1 MKRAKIISY
10 FFSCLAYSRQ
20 DNFLTSKIF
29 YILMRCKSM
38 KQSLTL
44 IPTLREVPSDAEV
57 KSHQLLL
64 RAGFIRQNA
73 SGVYTYMPLG
83 RKVLQKVEAIIREE
97 MNNAGAAELF
107 MPALQQAELWQESGR
122 WYSYGPEL
130 MRLRDRHDREFALG
144 ATHEEVITSL
154 VRDEVKSY
162 KRLPLTLYQIQTKFR
177 DEKRP
182 RFGLL
187 RGREFIMKDAYSFH
201 ATQESLDEVYERLF
215 QAYSNVFKRCGLN
228 FRAVIAD
235 SGAMGGKD
243 THEFMVLSDIGE
255 DTIAYSDTS
264 KYAAN
269 IEMAPVTAVYEKSGE
284 QENELEK
291 IHTENKKSIEE
302 VSSFL
307 QVEDK
312 ECIKSML
319 FKVDDRYVL
328 VLVRGDHEVNDIK
341 LKNYFEASV
350 VELADANTTK
360 EVLGCS
366 VGSLGPIGVENVEVV
381 ADHAVEAIVN
391 GVCGANEEDYHY
403 KNVNPERDFQVSA
416 YADFRFIKE
425 GDPSPDGNGTIL
437 FAKGIEVGHVF
448 KLGTRYSE
456 AMNAVFLD
464 ENGRTQPM
472 IMGCYGIGVSR
483 TMAAVAEQFN
493 DENGLVWPQNISPFD
508 VHLIAINMKD
518 SEQAA
523 LAEDLYTSLKTA
535 GLDVLMD
542 DRQERPGVKFADSD
556 LIGLPVRVT
565 VGKKASEGIVEVK
578 IRKNGE
584 MQEIHK
590 DQLAEALKNILQEL

>member
-1 MKRAKIISY
+1 
-10 FFSCLAYSRQ
+10 
-20 DNFLTSKIF
+20 
-29 YILMRCKSM
+29 M
-38 KQSLTL
+38 KQSMTL
-44 IPTLREVPSDAEV
+44 IPTLREVPADADV

-73 SGVYTYMPLG
+73 SGVYSYLPLAK
-83 RKVLQKVEAIIREE
+83 RVLTKIEAIVREE
-97 MNNAGAAELF
+97 MDKAGGVELL

-130 MRLRDRHDREFALG
+130 MRIHDRHNREFALG
-144 ATHEEVITSL
+144 PTHEEVITSL

-201 ATQESLDEVYERLF
+201 ASKESLDEVYDRIF
-215 QAYSNVFKRCGLN
+215 TAYSNIFARCGLN
-228 FRAVIAD
+228 YRAVIAD

-264 KYAAN
+264 SYAAN
-269 IEMAPVTAVYEKSGE
+269 IEMAPVTATYAKSSETPKRIEKV
-284 QENELEK
+284 K
-291 IHTENKKSIEE
+291 TENKKTIAE
-302 VSSFL
+302 VSEFL
-307 QVEDK
+307 KANEDQ
-312 ECIKSML
+312 CIKSLL
-319 FKVDDRYVL
+319 FKIDGRPVL
-328 VLVRGDHEVNDIK
+328 VLVRGDHEANDIK
-341 LKNYFEASV
+341 LKNLFEAGS
-350 VELADANTTK
+350 VELAEAAETK
-360 EVLGCS
+360 EILGCE
-366 VGSLGPIGVENVEVV
+366 VGSVGPIGVSNVEII

-403 KNVNPERDFQVSA
+403 VNVNPGTDFEVGR
-416 YADFRFIKE
+416 YADIRFIQE
-425 GDPSPDGNGTIL
+425 GDPSPDGQGKIL

-456 AMNAVFLD
+456 AMDAMYLD
-464 ENGRTQPM
+464 ENGKSQPM

-483 TMAAVAEQFN
+483 TLSAVAEQFN
-493 DENGLVWPQNISPFD
+493 DEKGLIWPQAVAPYK

-518 SEQAA
+518 EAQAS
-523 LAEDLYTSLKTA
+523 LSGQLYESIGGQFETLF
-535 GLDVLMD
+535 D

-556 LIGLPVRVT
+556 LIGIPVRVT
-565 VGKKASEGIVEVK
+565 VGKKAAEGIVEVK
-578 IRKNGE
+578 DRKTGE
-584 MQEIHK
+584 MIEVSVENLLETINT
-590 DQLAEALKNILQEL
+590 LLNNA